1 MIDTVFA
8 SMTNEQFIFPNL
20 LVTFMLLYGER
31 MLIRCL
37 SVRQTSQSLIRT
49 SIWNALRLSHSSS
62 KSEHDMNA
70 RLKAMALAKPLRLSL
85 LGNPFHFTAFTD
97 VQEQVFSLLPQI
109 SSGKKLLD
117 DGKGRDLLCKA
128 RTGTGKTVAF
138 LVPALQARIHAYNQ
152 LAHGQTTEPFRRYLE
167 ENDLMYLLERGD
179 KAAVSELQRLFS
191 RHCAGVLIISPTRE
205 LAMQIASE
213 ARKLV
218 LNHKKLRVHELVGG
232 ISSKRQYLNWKKNTP
247 DIVVATPGRLLDM
260 LDDQSIRDAISRTQT
275 LVLDEADM
283 LLELGFRDKIQMIA
297 SMLPPVE
304 ERMSFMFSATMDPH
318 IMEVAKTSL
327 HPQHRVID
335 CIPPGEENVHVR
347 IPQYVTT
354 IPDQTRVLPF
364 LLQLLEHDQMLYG
377 NKSKVIIFTS
387 TTALTSAMH
396 KMLESITSSL
406 PGQEKTSVLCLHGML
421 SQTLRSRVSQQFRA
435 YESAPSILLTS
446 DVSARG
452 VDYPSVTRVIQLGVP
467 CSKEMYVHRVG
478 RTGRRGREGRADM
491 LISPFESGFVAFQLH
506 DIPLQPLSMEDHAKS
521 MNELVASNEA
531 QATFDASR
539 VQTAMDHARYCV
551 RETMDMR
558 HLLNTVFNSYVA
570 MRQLLRVSR
579 LQILH
584 PVQNWIRA
592 VFGLEEKP
600 TLSPQMMS
608 VIHSKKRGSHERQ
621 TSKRPFSVRKRR

>member
-1 MIDTVFA
+1 
-8 SMTNEQFIFPNL
+8 
-20 LVTFMLLYGER
+20 MLLQGKR
-31 MLIRCL
+31 ILIVCHT
-37 SVRQTSQSLIRT
+37 VQQTSQRLIRA
-49 SIWNALRLSHSSS
+49 SICNAFRSFHSST
-62 KSEHDMNA
+62 KKEYDINA
-70 RLKAMALAKPLRLSL
+70 RLKAMELAKPLSLSL
-85 LGNPFHFTAFTD
+85 RGNPFNFTKFTD
-97 VQEQVFSLLPQI
+97 VQEQVFALLPQI
-109 SSGKKLLD
+109 SSGNTILE

-138 LVPALQARIHAYNQ
+138 LVPAVQARINAFNQ
-152 LAHGQTTEPFRRYLE
+152 LTHGQVTEPFRRYLE
-167 ENDLMYLLERGD
+167 KNALLYLLERGG
-179 KAAVSELQRLFS
+179 KTAVSELQRLFS
-191 RHCAGVLIISPTRE
+191 RHCAGVLVISPTRE

-218 LNHKKLRVHELVGG
+218 LNDKKLRVHELVGG
-232 ISSKRQYLNWKKNTP
+232 ISSKRQYMYWKNNTP

-260 LDDQSIRDAISRTQT
+260 LDEQSIRDAIGRTQT

-318 IMEVAKTSL
+318 IMGIAKTSL
-327 HPQHRVID
+327 HHQHRVID
-335 CIPPGEENVHVR
+335 CIPPGEDDVHVR
-347 IPQYVTT
+347 IPQYITT

-377 NKSKVIIFTS
+377 DKSKVIIFTS
-387 TTALTSAMH
+387 TTALTDAMH
-396 KMLESITSSL
+396 KMIKSIISTL
-406 PGQEKTSVLCLHGML
+406 PGQEKTNVLCLHGML
-421 SQTLRSRVSQQFRA
+421 SQTVRSRVSQQFRA
-435 YESAPSILLTS
+435 CRSAPSILFTS

-491 LISPFESGFVAFQLH
+491 LISPFESGFVTFQLH
-506 DIPLQPLSMEDHAKS
+506 DIPLQSLSMEDHANS
-521 MNELVASNEA
+521 MNELVASNGA
-531 QATFDASR
+531 QATFDASA
-539 VQTAMDHARYCV
+539 VQSAVEHARYHI
-551 RETMDMR
+551 RETMDMK
-558 HLLNTVFNSYVA
+558 HLLNTLFNSYVA

-592 VFGLEEKP
+592 VFDLDEKP
-600 TLSPQMMS
+600 TLSPRMMGM
-608 VIHSKKRGSHERQ
+608 IHSKNRGPQVHKSSKKPLPMRMKR
-621 TSKRPFSVRKRR
+621 